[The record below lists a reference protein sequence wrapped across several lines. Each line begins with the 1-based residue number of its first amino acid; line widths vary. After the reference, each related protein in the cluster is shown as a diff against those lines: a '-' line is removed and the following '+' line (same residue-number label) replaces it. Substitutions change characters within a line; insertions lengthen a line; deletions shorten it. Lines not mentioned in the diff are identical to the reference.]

1 MCINRRE
8 QHNDTV
14 MSKSKATIGEILGH
28 ADASP
33 TASLLHCM
41 AACVTELY
49 YKGISL
55 TSCYVLFSVA
65 VIVVLPISPN
75 PNPNRRFKTEPRE
88 S

>member
-1 MCINRRE
+1 MCVNRQE
-8 QHNDTV
+8 QHNNTA

-49 YKGISL
+49 YKGHKTHKL
-55 TSCYVLFSVA
+55 LCTFQCRCYCC
-65 VIVVLPISPN
+65 SPHK
-75 PNPNRRFKTEPRE
+75 PE
-88 S
+88 SKPQ